1 MRLDLLLHRLR
12 FAKHRSLARALVEG
26 GLVRID
32 GRRVDKP
39 GAAVGEGQVL
49 TIPTPAGVR
58 VIRILTLPSRRGPA
72 SEARAC
78 YEEVNSANVSQQAPS
93 D

>member
-12 FAKHRSLARALVEG
+12 FAKHRSIARALVEG

-32 GRRVDKP
+32 GRRVEKP
-39 GAAVGEGQVL
+39 GAAVGEEQVL

-58 VIRILTLPSRRGPA
+58 IIRILTLPPHRGPA
-72 SEARAC
+72 NEARAC